1 MQLEAHQESLEMLS
15 GHDNPFKPI
24 DMDAYYLG
32 HCDFPDDTER
42 PIVKTADPRV
52 KNRQSNHL
60 RKVQAS
66 NFIQRAAIRIVDL
79 FQREDLAS

>member
-1 MQLEAHQESLEMLS
+1 MLS
-15 GHDNPFKPI
+15 SHDNPFKPI
-24 DMDAYYLG
+24 DMDAYYLSY
-32 HCDFPDDTER
+32 CDFPDNTER

-52 KNRQSNHL
+52 KKRQSRHL

-79 FQREDLAS
+79 FHREDLAS

>member
-1 MQLEAHQESLEMLS
+1 MLS

-32 HCDFPDDTER
+32 HCDYPDSER
-42 PIVKTADPRV
+42 PIVKTPDSQD
-52 KNRQSNHL
+52 KNRQSRHL
-60 RKVQAS
+60 RRVQGA

-79 FQREDLAS
+79 FSHEDIAS

>member
-1 MQLEAHQESLEMLS
+1 MLS

-32 HCDFPDDTER
+32 HCDFPDETER
-42 PIVKTADPRV
+42 PIVKIADPRV
-52 KNRQSNHL
+52 KKRQSKHL
-60 RKVQAS
+60 RRVQAS

-79 FQREDLAS
+79 FHREDLAS